1 MNIRLKKNALKNKN
15 KAVRTYQAKKGFSLL
30 ETVIAMTLIGIM
42 FAIATTTVL
51 TVALTRQ
58 RETQV
63 RAFALKSSDYYECF
77 KITQNT
83 DAFLDALTKYLD
95 LTPVTQSESEQ
106 TDSKGTFNVYYN
118 AQFEKIADP
127 NAKYNVTV
135 TVDYSVKYLSVKVVS
150 ADKTVYSITYGA
162 EA

>member
-1 MNIRLKKNALKNKN
+1 MIIKSKKNALKNN
-15 KAVRTYQAKKGFSLL
+15 NNANCTHRTKKGFSLL
-30 ETVIAMTLIGIM
+30 ETIIAMTLIGIV

-83 DAFLDALTKYLD
+83 DAFSGALTKYLG
-95 LTPVTQSESEQ
+95 LTAVKNSQSEQ
-106 TDSKGTFNVYYN
+106 TQEKGVFNVYYN
-118 AQFEKIADP
+118 AQFEKVADQ
-127 NAKYNVTV
+127 NAKYAVTV
-135 TVDYSVKYLSVKVVS
+135 TVDYSSKYFSVNVIS
-150 ADKTVYSITYGA
+150 GDKTVYNITYGT